1 MVQLRNLPDMNKIKF
16 GIIFR
21 TLGILLCLGAAFL
34 LVPTALSFYYN
45 EPERWIFLLS
55 ALGTLVAGALL
66 ACTLRHCRFNNER
79 REGILIGV
87 GAWVTFTLVGMLPF
101 LGIGTSVTDAV
112 FETVSGLTT
121 TGATIYE
128 NIDELPRG
136 ILLWRS
142 LLHWIGGIGIVV
154 FTVAFLPMLN
164 HRSGMLLFS
173 NEVSGMGQE
182 KLTPRISQ
190 TAKRLWLFYVVL
202 TIIITALLYMGP
214 MNLFDALN
222 HAMSTIST
230 GGFSTRQASIAY
242 YDSPYTEYVVSIFSF
257 VGGLNFA
264 ILYNTIF
271 HNHTRI
277 FKAEQ
282 LQWYTYIT
290 LGFSLAIAAG
300 LYITGTY
307 PGIEECFRQALFQVT
322 TIITT
327 TGFATADYIQWGPFF
342 TLMLML
348 LMFFGACGG
357 STSGGAKIDRMVIL
371 AKHARNELY
380 RVLHPNAIRPVLY
393 NGKVL
398 PQDTVSKVLS
408 FTVFYVLM
416 WTCGAV
422 LLSLTGVTLG
432 EAVGCSIS
440 CLSNAGPGLG
450 VAGPAGTYAPLPAT
464 AKWILS
470 ALMLIG
476 RLEIFTALVI
486 FTPTFWRNS

>member
-1 MVQLRNLPDMNKIKF
+1 MKRINF

-21 TLGILLCLGAAFL
+21 ILGILLCIGAAFL
-34 LVPTALSFYYN
+34 FIPTAMSFYYD
-45 EPERWIFLLS
+45 EPEQWMFLLS
-55 ALGTLVAGALL
+55 ACATLITGTVL
-66 ACTLRHCRFNNER
+66 ATTLRHHRAINDR

-87 GAWVTFTLVGMLPF
+87 GAWLTFTVVGMLPF
-101 LGIGTSVTDAV
+101 LGIGTSLPDAV
-112 FETVSGLTT
+112 FETISGLTT

-128 NIDELPRG
+128 DIDSLPHG

-142 LLHWIGGIGIVV
+142 LLHWIGGIGIIV
-154 FTVAFLPMLN
+154 FTVALLPMLN
-164 HRSGMLLFS
+164 HRGGMLLFS

-182 KLTPRISQ
+182 KLTPRINQ
-190 TAKRLWLFYVVL
+190 TALRLWLCYLVL
-202 TIIITALLYMGP
+202 TIIITLLLYAGP
-214 MNLFDALN
+214 MDLFDAVN
-222 HAMSTIST
+222 HAFATIST

-242 YDSPYTEYVVSIFSF
+242 YNSPYIEYVITLFSF

-271 HNHTRI
+271 HNHTRL

-282 LQWYTYIT
+282 IRWYAGIVVAASVVIT
-290 LGFSLAIAAG
+290 AG
-300 LYITGTY
+300 LFIKGEYAT
-307 PGIEECFRQALFQVT
+307 IEECFRKAIFQVT

-327 TGFATADYIQWGPFF
+327 TGFSTADYITWGTFY
-342 TLMLML
+342 TLLLML
-348 LMFFGACGG
+348 LMFFGGCGG

-398 PQDTVSKVLS
+398 PQEVVSKVLS
-408 FTVFYVLM
+408 FTVFYVLT
-416 WTCGAV
+416 WVCGAV

-432 EAVGCSIS
+432 EAVGCTLS
-440 CLSNAGPGLG
+440 CVSNVGPGLG
-450 VAGPAGTYAPLPAT
+450 VAGPSGTYALLPDV

-470 ALMLIG
+470 VMMLIG
-476 RLEIFTALVI
+476 RLEIFTALII
-486 FTPTFWRNS
+486 FTPMFWRNS